1 MREIWVN
8 CLDFEKEYKVSNLG
22 RVINL
27 NKNKIISQT
36 KTKSNSNGS
45 YLVVKLSKNKKSYS
59 FKVHRLVMYSFYG
72 KSNLSVN
79 HINGIKNDNRL
90 NNLEYATSEEQNSH
104 AEKLK
109 IRPYKSKRRILLF
122 THTFNK
128 EFESIKEG
136 VRYISNEKQKNA
148 KNIQS
153 NITHVLN
160 GRAKSIYGYACKY
173 ID

>member
-1 MREIWVN
+1 MNENWLP
-8 CLDFEKEYKVSNLG
+8 CLEFEDYYMISDFG
-22 RVINL
+22 RVL
-27 NKNKIISQT
+27 NKKKNKIITLT
-36 KTKSNSNGS
+36 KIKGNSNGS
-45 YLVVKLSKNKKSYS
+45 YLVVKLTKDKIHYS
-59 FKVHRLVMYSFYG
+59 FKVHRLVAYTFLG
-72 KSNLSVN
+72 KSILSVN
-79 HINGIKNDNRL
+79 HINGIKDDNRL
-90 NNLEYATSEEQNSH
+90 INLEYATLEEQNIH
-104 AEKLK
+104 AEKLN

-136 VRYISNEKQKNA
+136 VRYISNEKQKNV

-160 GRAKSIYGYACKY
+160 GRAKSVYGYACKY